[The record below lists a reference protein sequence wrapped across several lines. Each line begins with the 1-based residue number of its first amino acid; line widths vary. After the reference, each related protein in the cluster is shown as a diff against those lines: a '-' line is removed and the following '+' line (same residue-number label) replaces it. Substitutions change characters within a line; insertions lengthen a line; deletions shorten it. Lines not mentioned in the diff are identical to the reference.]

1 MLEKN
6 FLKKYM
12 FLVLVIVLVS
22 GNSMAVV
29 HAQENG
35 QITQETMAVRSLEDM
50 EEFANALH
58 AQWDAESR
66 QLILQEDVSLAAGV
80 ILKMNDD
87 LTIDLNGHQMRN
99 GVIDIYSGGT
109 VTFQGIGALVDCQ
122 VRFWQHGTLI
132 LAGDIR
138 YEHRTEAPIILY
150 DGSLIVENGELIGTA
165 KPAFI
170 AQGDHEGYETPE
182 VCVRGGKIH
191 GGISI
196 SFGKLTVEGGV
207 LKDGIRAYCSRVDVS
222 GGTIT
227 GGIRVLADSD
237 SGFGSLTVS
246 GGLINGQVQMERPV
260 FTMTGGTIESSQNPV
275 IEAGTE
281 QAVNE
286 PVREKLHI
294 SGGTIISTKAGG
306 MGIRVYS
313 ANVRLSGGT
322 IKNTTGK
329 GKYGVYA
336 CNYTDQVTFKYNK
349 TNCKLNGFSTKTNT
363 VDKSNYCGKQLTY
376 KYDKKT
382 ATLTVAGTGEMFY
395 GMGFWEYDDISQM
408 RHVVIGKGVTSIAGS
423 VFSYSKQLQD
433 VKMAD
438 TVTAIAAGA
447 FSNCP
452 KLKTVTFSKNLRTI
466 GAYAFMGDRS
476 LTEAVLP
483 NTVESVGDQCFF
495 NCKSMK
501 RLVLS
506 AGMTIV
512 PQHMCQNCVSLT
524 KIDIPKGIAEIGR
537 GAFVGC
543 KKLETV
549 TFHKGLQDIGFGA
562 FLNCSSIKK
571 ITIPSTVTQIQKKAF
586 QNCAKL
592 SEVTINAPEHTTVAT
607 GAFSETPYAMSQ
619 KEL

>member
-1 MLEKN
+1 MSAKKSYIKIWV
-6 FLKKYM
+6 FLLM
-12 FLVLVIVLVS
+12 VIAFI
-22 GNSMAVV
+22 GIDGMAVV
-29 HAQENG
+29 HAQETG
-35 QITQETMAVRSLEDM
+35 QTIQEVLKASSPEDM
-50 EEFANALH
+50 VQIADALH
-58 AQWDAESR
+58 ATWDADSG
-66 QLILQEDVSLAAGV
+66 QLILQEDVSLAADV

-87 LTIDLNGHQMRN
+87 LTIDLNGHQMTD
-99 GVIDIYSGGT
+99 GVIDIYSGGI
-109 VTFQGIGALVDCQ
+109 VTFQGSGALVDCK
-122 VRFWQHGTLI
+122 VRSWQHGTVI

-150 DGSLIVENGELIGTA
+150 DGSLIIENGELIGTA

-182 VCVRGGKIH
+182 VCVRGGKIY

-196 SFGKLTVEGGV
+196 SFGKLTVEGGT
-207 LKDGIRAYCSRVDVS
+207 LKDGIRAYCSRVNVS

-260 FTMTGGTIESSQNPV
+260 FTMTGGTIKAAQSPV

-286 PVREKLHI
+286 SVREKIHI

-306 MGIRVYS
+306 TGIRVYS

-322 IKNTTGK
+322 IKNATGT

-349 TNCKLNGFSTKTNT
+349 TNCKLSGFSVKTKT

-376 KYDKKT
+376 KYDKRT
-382 ATLTVAGTGEMFY
+382 ATLTVSGTGEMFY
-395 GMGFWEYDDISQM
+395 GMCFWEYDDISQM

-438 TVTAIAAGA
+438 TVTAIAVGA

-466 GAYAFMGDRS
+466 GAYAFMVDRS

-495 NCKSMK
+495 GCKSMK

-506 AGMTIV
+506 DRMTIV
-512 PQHMCQNCVSLT
+512 PQYMCQNCVSLT
-524 KIDIPKGIAEIGR
+524 KVDIPKSVAEIGR

-543 KKLETV
+543 KKLENV
-549 TFHKGLQDIGFGA
+549 TFHKGLQDIGIGA

-571 ITIPSTVTQIQKKAF
+571 ITIPSSVAQIQKRAF
-586 QNCAKL
+586 QDCEKL
-592 SEVTINAPEHTTVAT
+592 SEVTIKAPEYTTVAAD
-607 GAFSETPYAMSQ
+607 AFCGTPYALTNM
-619 KEL
+619 